1 MKHNDYATPQAP
13 EVDAFLDTHDLDSKP
28 TTPIALYRTAQDADG
43 YTDGDCAAMAKDWAN
58 QSVMAELPDDWSDNV
73 VQFEPYARTIPYET
87 PRTAA
92 KIAGLTFSSGDE
104 MALTAKAPVY
114 LIKGLLEED
123 AHGIMYGASMSFKT
137 FTTLSIAHS
146 ICTGADFMGRKVKK
160 TGKVLYVCGE
170 GDGAMKRRTLAQVKQ
185 NGGFNGNFM
194 MLNGTI
200 RIDNKDDMAQLKL
213 AIDEIKPVLVI
224 FDTFASLVSSTNE
237 QDNSD
242 VGQALNLIKET
253 CRNGSTSSIV
263 VHHTGK
269 DESNGARGASAFKN
283 NVDFSFEL
291 KRKVKAMQTEM
302 SCEKMKDGEDFLPV
316 HMMAAVVDLG
326 IFDEDGEEARSIVMQ
341 KSDYIPAND
350 VAALDSEERKILNA
364 LQTAIDDDGIIPP
377 RSIVDMFP
385 DSPEN
390 APKKVTSIREW
401 FDCSLDL
408 LTVNSTPEKESA
420 AKRSRHNRVRAKLVR
435 LGIVCVHG
443 DYVWAANPLQ
453 ATRE

>member
-1 MKHNDYATPQAP
+1 MTNNNKNTPN
-13 EVDAFLDTHDLDSKP
+13 VHWIIDKS
-28 TTPIALYRTAQDADG
+28 TTLEELEAEFG
-43 YTDGDCAAMAKDWAN
+43 
-58 QSVMAELPDDWSDNV
+58 SVTKSH
-73 VQFEPYARTIPYET
+73 
-87 PRTAA
+87 
-92 KIAGLTFSSGDE
+92 GLTFSSGDE
-104 MALTAKAPVY
+104 MAKTAKAPVY
-114 LIKGLLEED
+114 LIKGILEED

-137 FTTLSIAHS
+137 FTTLAIAHS
-146 ICTGADFMGRKVKK
+146 ICTGRDFMGKKVKK
-160 TGKVLYVCGE
+160 TGTVLYVCGE

-185 NGGFNGNFM
+185 NGGFNDNFM

-200 RIDNKDDMAQLKL
+200 RIDNADDMARLKQ
-213 AIDEIKPVLVI
+213 AIDELKPVLVI

-316 HMMAAVVDLG
+316 HMMATVVELG
-326 IFDEDGEEARSIVMQ
+326 IFDDDGEESRSIVMQ
-341 KSDYIPAND
+341 KSDYIPANGIT
-350 VAALDSEERKILNA
+350 ALDSEERKILNA
-364 LQTAIDDDGIIPP
+364 LQAAIDDDGIIPP
-377 RSIVDMFP
+377 RTILNEYP

-401 FDCSLDL
+401 FDYSLDL
-408 LTVNSTPEKESA
+408 LTVNSTPEKELA
-420 AKRSRHNRVRAKLVR
+420 AKRSRHTRVRDKLVR
-435 LGIVCVHG
+435 LEIICVHG
-443 DYVWAANPLQ
+443 SYVWITKPLQ
-453 ATRE
+453 AARE